1 MELELPEKKLEKKLV
16 LMQEVVVKVLVQVR
30 KQMGLLQ

>member
-30 KQMGLLQ
+30 